1 MAAAMVPSARRAVR
15 ANLRRIRGPASPARD
30 AREVLETFST
40 YASCLA
46 EVLSNDAPGGPRL
59 AHATVRGELHMQDAR
74 SLGKGVVL
82 ATAHTAGW
90 ESAGPLLVRHHGLD
104 VMLVMQA
111 EPDERAMRIHDHAR
125 EASGLEIAHVGESP
139 FASLPLLK
147 HLKKGGAVALQI
159 DRVAPGMRTR
169 RVRFLDEDDGI
180 PEGALKLAQL
190 TGAPILPVF
199 CARVAHRRYLIA
211 AYEPRVV
218 PRRAT
223 EKDLDDVAQH
233 LATCL
238 TSFLREHPTQ
248 WFQFRNT

>member
-1 MAAAMVPSARRAVR
+1 M
-15 ANLRRIRGPASPARD
+15 
-30 AREVLETFST
+30 
-40 YASCLA
+40 
-46 EVLSNDAPGGPRL
+46 
-59 AHATVRGELHMQDAR
+59 HAAR
-74 SLGKGVVL
+74 SVGKGIII

-90 ESAGPLLVRHHGLD
+90 EAAGPLLARHHELD

-111 EPDERAMRIHDHAR
+111 EPDARAMRIQDHAR
-125 EASGLEIAHVGESP
+125 EATGMEIAHVGESP
-139 FASLPLLK
+139 FSSLPLLK
-147 HLKKGGAVALQI
+147 HLKKKRGVVALQL

-169 RVRFLDEDDGI
+169 RVRFLDEEGGI

-248 WFQFRNT
+248 WFQFRNAPAKGRIV